1 MLLDIGS
8 VLGGLGLAVVA
19 FVVVILVCV
28 VILRLLAAI
37 LPSYE
42 ARRTPPA
49 AEAPIPGGGD
59 AEAANEA
66 GSRDATPTGRASE
79 APVADPAEPGAIGPV
94 PTNHQAADRGGLALR
109 ARTGL
114 TFISDPL

>member
-28 VILRLLAAI
+28 VILRLLAVI

-42 ARRTPPA
+42 DRDAGA
-49 AEAPIPGGGD
+49 ASGDSVAEEA
-59 AEAANEA
+59 AAAANEA
-66 GSRDATPTGRASE
+66 HVPGTSEGQRD
-79 APVADPAEPGAIGPV
+79 
-94 PTNHQAADRGGLALR
+94 
-109 ARTGL
+109 
-114 TFISDPL
+114 

>member
-8 VLGGLGLAVVA
+8 VLGGIGLAVVA

-42 ARRTPPA
+42 DPRRPVRVSPEPGLRLTRTPPSS
-49 AEAPIPGGGD
+49 P
-59 AEAANEA
+59 
-66 GSRDATPTGRASE
+66 
-79 APVADPAEPGAIGPV
+79 APVPEG
-94 PTNHQAADRGGLALR
+94 TEDRR
-109 ARTGL
+109 E
-114 TFISDPL
+114 

>member
-8 VLGGLGLAVVA
+8 VLGGIGLAVVA

-42 ARRTPPA
+42 DRETRVAPDDPVAEDVA
-49 AEAPIPGGGD
+49 APE
-59 AEAANEA
+59 
-66 GSRDATPTGRASE
+66 SE
-79 APVADPAEPGAIGPV
+79 ARVPDGDEEPQP
-94 PTNHQAADRGGLALR
+94 
-109 ARTGL
+109 
-114 TFISDPL
+114 

>member
-8 VLGGLGLAVVA
+8 VLGGIGLAVVA

-42 ARRTPPA
+42 
-49 AEAPIPGGGD
+49 D
-59 AEAANEA
+59 
-66 GSRDATPTGRASE
+66 RDAHVAPDHPVAE
-79 APVADPAEPGAIGPV
+79 DAAAPVGEPRV
-94 PTNHQAADRGGLALR
+94 PDGDEEPR
-109 ARTGL
+109 A
-114 TFISDPL
+114 

>member
-8 VLGGLGLAVVA
+8 VFGGIGLAVVG

-42 ARRTPPA
+42 DRTPRA
-49 AEAPIPGGGD
+49 GIDEADDP
-59 AEAANEA
+59 
-66 GSRDATPTGRASE
+66 DATPEGDAGVT
-79 APVADPAEPGAIGPV
+79 PVGSSPSDEQTI
-94 PTNHQAADRGGLALR
+94 AAQETD
-109 ARTGL
+109 TP
-114 TFISDPL
+114 D

>member
-8 VLGGLGLAVVA
+8 ILGGVGLAVIG

-42 ARRTPPA
+42 DRSARAGADRADDPPDHEDTPAPEEVEEPRAPA
-49 AEAPIPGGGD
+49 T
-59 AEAANEA
+59 A
-66 GSRDATPTGRASE
+66 GSTDDASI
-79 APVADPAEPGAIGPV
+79 APSADPETV
-94 PTNHQAADRGGLALR
+94 N
-109 ARTGL
+109 
-114 TFISDPL
+114 